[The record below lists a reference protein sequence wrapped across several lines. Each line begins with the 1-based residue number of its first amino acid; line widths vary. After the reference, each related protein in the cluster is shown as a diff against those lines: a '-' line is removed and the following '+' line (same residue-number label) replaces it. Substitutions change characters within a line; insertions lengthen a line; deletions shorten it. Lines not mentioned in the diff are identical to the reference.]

1 VDDTLVC
8 CGAKLDHFR
17 YLRALFLCLEAISG
31 LKINLAKSELVPV
44 GNVENVEGWLAF
56 WVVGFFSLLLGV
68 SYEVKSIWDGV
79 VEKIEQ
85 QLASW
90 KKMCLSKGG
99 RITLIK

>member
-44 GNVENVEGWLAF
+44 GNVPNVSGLALS
-56 WVVGFFSLLLGV
+56 WVLGSLIFA
-68 SYEVKSIWDGV
+68 YEIFGPPIGCFV
-79 VEKIEQ
+79 
-85 QLASW
+85 
-90 KKMCLSKGG
+90 
-99 RITLIK
+99 